1 MKSAD
6 YRAKRHLLAQ
16 SYAMQDQLIA
26 DFEALESFCEGLKG
40 VNDGLRAKIADIEG
54 DAATLRGYINTYGE
68 TPAMT
73 WSSREHWK
81 NRSVRAELDIE
92 KLKMDAEHLQY
103 ERDEAREKLAAM
115 EADVDSLGDLHGT
128 DQNKQIAEAHG
139 IDLATLPDPPPPSD
153 VDPTSEE
160 LAQMTEHTL
169 HGPIPGLEAPP
180 AEPGLREAVVK
191 AAIQWYCVREDE
203 EYEQACEDL
212 EKAVKKL
219 PEFDPSAPA
228 GTDKLLSMA
237 RSWQEAYHDVALQM
251 VGELRALAAGTEGP
265 GMAAIDESIRLA
277 RENRDRFGGE
287 RWDGIVWG
295 MGEARRV
302 AALAR
307 EGAKK

>member
-1 MKSAD
+1 MPWTCPTCKHVFDVGPSVPITPPEAHAEVGEL
-6 YRAKRHLLAQ
+6 RGTGVQPLA
-16 SYAMQDQLIA
+16 YAA
-26 DFEALESFCEGLKG
+26 APAEGL
-40 VNDGLRAKIADIEG
+40 
-54 DAATLRGYINTYGE
+54 
-68 TPAMT
+68 
-73 WSSREHWK
+73 
-81 NRSVRAELDIE
+81 
-92 KLKMDAEHLQY
+92 
-103 ERDEAREKLAAM
+103 
-115 EADVDSLGDLHGT
+115 
-128 DQNKQIAEAHG
+128 
-139 IDLATLPDPPPPSD
+139 
-153 VDPTSEE
+153 
-160 LAQMTEHTL
+160 
-169 HGPIPGLEAPP
+169 
-180 AEPGLREAVVK
+180 LREAVVK